1 MRNSTDIMAFELCLL
16 YRRHM
21 DFVFYDLETT
31 GISPEF
37 DQPLQ
42 FAAIRTDEHFVEKE
56 RVNIRC
62 RLAPHILP
70 SPQAMVVTGVTPDQ
84 LTDPSLPS
92 LFEFSQQVAALIGR
106 WAPAI
111 WVGFNT
117 IHFDEEVLRQTFYQN
132 LLPNVYA
139 TQFNG
144 NTRFDILP
152 AVYAAYV
159 RDPDLL
165 AWSADQ
171 TGRRSFK
178 LDRLAPAN
186 GFDAHNAHDALGDVE
201 ATIHIARLIATRSPA
216 LWAELLDN
224 AHKTRVQEKLES
236 FRPYELVTR
245 DGGGEPQSCVGCFC
259 GYSENN
265 SAQAAF
271 FDLDAADPAEFLQAA
286 DEVILAAVDGTP
298 KIIRIVSTNKA
309 PALLQPI
316 RPSAEHLRRAAIIS
330 DAPEFRQRVGA
341 VMAARFADVADA
353 PPKPV
358 EKQIYGAFYSN
369 ADKQLLQEF
378 QGADWPRRQE
388 IVASL
393 RDPRLHQLGRRLVAF
408 YSPELLN
415 TQEKA
420 QFDNYLREKWSAPD
434 APETEWMTLA
444 KAQVALESLRDA
456 HAAAPQELEAI
467 SSFLTEWSAG
477 SA

>member
-1 MRNSTDIMAFELCLL
+1 
-16 YRRHM
+16 M

-42 FAAIRTDEHFVEKE
+42 FAAIWTDENFVEKD

-70 SPQAMVVTGVTPDQ
+70 SPQALVVTRVTPDQ

-92 LFEFSQQVAALIGR
+92 LFEFSQQVAEFAER

-111 WVGFNT
+111 WVGYNT
-117 IHFDEEVLRQTFYQN
+117 MKFDEEVLRQTFYQN
-132 LLPNVYA
+132 LSPNIYA

-152 AVYAAYV
+152 AVYAAYA
-159 RDPDLL
+159 RHPDLL
-165 AWSADQ
+165 VWPIDD

-186 GFDAHNAHDALGDVE
+186 GFNAHNAHDALGDVE

-216 LWAELLDN
+216 LWSELIDN
-224 AHKTRVQEKLES
+224 AHKALVQAKLES

-245 DGGGEPQSCVGCFC
+245 FGGGEPRSYVGCFC
-259 GYSENN
+259 GYSHGNN
-265 SAQAAF
+265 AQATF
-271 FDLDAADPAEFLQAA
+271 FDLDAADPTEFLTAS
-286 DEVILAAVDGTP
+286 DEAVFAAVDASP
-298 KIIRIVSTNKA
+298 KIIRGVSTNKA
-309 PALLQPI
+309 PALLEYTA
-316 RPSAEHLRRAAIIS
+316 PSPEHLRRATVIAN
-330 DAPEFRQRVGA
+330 APEFRRRVGA
-341 VMAARFADVADA
+341 AMAARFVEDPDA

-358 EKQIYGAFYSN
+358 ERQIYGEFYSK

-378 QGADWPRRQE
+378 QHATWPRRQE

-393 RDPRLHQLGRRLVAF
+393 SDPRLRQLGRRLVAF
-408 YSPELLN
+408 YRPELLSS
-415 TQEKA
+415 EEMKM
-420 QFDNYLREKWSAPD
+420 FDGYLQAKWSAQD
-434 APETEWMTLA
+434 NPEIQWMTLS
-444 KAQVALESLRDA
+444 KARSAVEEIQKDGT
-456 HAAAPQELEAI
+456 AAPGEIDAI
-467 SSFLTEWSAG
+467 AAFIEQWASC
-477 SA
+477 